1 MLKKLELSESD
12 HQEIYLECKKHGI
25 EFMSTPFDNQ
35 SFDILKNIGIKSKTI
50 IGRSNKFTFHR
61 ISCKT

>member
-35 SFDILKNIGIKSKTI
+35 SFDILKKYWN
-50 IGRSNKFTFHR
+50 
-61 ISCKT
+61 

>member
-1 MLKKLELSESD
+1 MNTRASSNAQEIRTVRIN

-35 SFDILKNIGIKSKTI
+35 SFDILKNIEL
-50 IGRSNKFTFHR
+50 RE
-61 ISCKT
+61 